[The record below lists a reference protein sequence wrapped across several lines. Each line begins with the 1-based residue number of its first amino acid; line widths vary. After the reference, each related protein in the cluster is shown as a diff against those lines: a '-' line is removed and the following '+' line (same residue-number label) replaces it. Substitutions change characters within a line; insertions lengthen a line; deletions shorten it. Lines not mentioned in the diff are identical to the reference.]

1 MLSYT
6 NTETIRRLNDCFRRC
21 MVFGG
26 RILLTQGV
34 AALSPADRTAVL
46 KKVRDTDQFDRDNDP
61 HHVHGF
67 GAIEHNRVAYF
78 WKIDCYDLACR
89 YGSPDPA
96 NPAVTTRVLT
106 IMRADE
112 L

>member
-1 MLSYT
+1 MLNRT
-6 NTETIRRLNDCFRRC
+6 NADTIRRLNDCFRKS

-26 RILLTQGV
+26 HILLTPGV
-34 AALSPADRTAVL
+34 SALSPADKAAVL
-46 KKVRDTDQFDRDNDP
+46 RKVRDTDQFDAGNDP
-61 HHVHGF
+61 HHEHDF
-67 GAIEHNRVAYF
+67 GAVEHNRVAYF

-89 YGSPDPA
+89 FGSPDPA

-112 L
+112 Y